1 MVMWTEPTGNICLSL
16 KAIKPVFE
24 TLSTDSLLSK
34 CTHGGTQNS
43 NESFHHL
50 IWYRCPK
57 NVFVGRIRLE
67 VAVYD
72 AAIVHNEGEM
82 RRLPIFQMLSL
93 EQGAFMKVGFLGID
107 RKRVLSAE
115 KQATEAANTS
125 RKRRQVVQAGTSTSD
140 GSYEAF
146 KRSFLHFVFWS
157 RACSLMSIYL
167 EKLLIDVCEN
177 WHIVEEVGLKL
188 LILFSYL

>member
-1 MVMWTEPTGNICLSL
+1 MKTAVMAIWKHRGKDHRDCGDWCPAHYGDVDSANRKSLPKFVL

-24 TLSTDSLLSK
+24 TLSTDSLLFK
-34 CTHGGTQNS
+34 CTHGGTQKS

-50 IWYRCPK
+50 IWNRCSK
-57 NVFVGRIRLE
+57 SVFVGRMRLE

-82 RRLPIFQMLSL
+82 GRLPIFQMLSL
-93 EQGAFMKVGFLGID
+93 EQGAFTKVGFLCID

-115 KQATEAANTS
+115 KQATEAAKTS

-140 GSYEAF
+140 GSYE
-146 KRSFLHFVFWS
+146 
-157 RACSLMSIYL
+157 
-167 EKLLIDVCEN
+167 
-177 WHIVEEVGLKL
+177 VGAL
-188 LILFSYL
+188 

>member
-1 MVMWTEPTGNICLSL
+1 MKTAVMAIWKHRGKDHRDCGGWCPAHYGDVDRANMKSLPKFVL
-16 KAIKPVFE
+16 KAIQPVFE

-34 CTHGGTQNS
+34 CTHGGTQKS

-50 IWYRCPK
+50 IWNRCPK
-57 NVFVGRIRLE
+57 SVFVGTMRLE

-82 RRLPIFQMLSL
+82 GRLPIFQMLSF
-93 EQGAFMKVGFLGID
+93 EQGAFTKVGFLCID

-115 KQATEAANTS
+115 KQATEAAKTS

-140 GSYEAF
+140 GSYEVGAF
-146 KRSFLHFVFWS
+146 
-157 RACSLMSIYL
+157 
-167 EKLLIDVCEN
+167 
-177 WHIVEEVGLKL
+177 
-188 LILFSYL
+188 